1 MKQINRIKEVSELLH
16 IPASAL
22 RYWDDEGLIRF
33 ERSDD
38 NNYRYP
44 TTQTMLD
51 ICDVMFYRSLSLS
64 IKEIKAIPG
73 MSVDSLERTL
83 DSNVENLEEQ
93 IRLIQQTLKKLHT
106 RRGMVERIK
115 ELEQSPFHL
124 VHECLPDMKEFFTED
139 TQALQI
145 YVNDPYQTAV
155 LIHPSVSQE
164 PQYGYFEEPCGET
177 VTVHAGSPEPIHTG
191 PLEPTHAGSL
201 ESPRALSPQPPAG
214 AVSLLRK
221 RDTAP
226 RAYLRG
232 LLKVEA
238 ETPSNHNAGEFLD
251 AARSM
256 GRRTGLLAGRYL
268 LTACDRVRCD
278 YYEAWL
284 ELTGGL

>member
-22 RYWDDEGLIRF
+22 RYWDDEGLIHF
-33 ERSDD
+33 ERSGD

-83 DSNVENLEEQ
+83 DSNAENLEEQ

-106 RRGMVERIK
+106 RRNMAERIR
-115 ELEQSPFHL
+115 ELEHSSFHL
-124 VHECLPDMKEFFTED
+124 VHERLPDMKEFFTED
-139 TQALQI
+139 KESLQI
-145 YVNDPYQTAV
+145 YVNDPYRTAV
-155 LIHPSVSQE
+155 LIHPSLSPK
-164 PQYGYFEEPCGET
+164 PQYGYFTE
-177 VTVHAGSPEPIHTG
+177 TVHAASMEMSRTASTEMSRTASMEMSRTASVTPS
-191 PLEPTHAGSL
+191 AGTD
-201 ESPRALSPQPPAG
+201 
-214 AVSLLRK
+214 SLLRK

-226 RAYLRG
+226 RVYLRG
-232 LLKVEA
+232 LLKMES
-238 ETPSNHNAGEFLD
+238 ETPSRHNAVEFLD

-256 GRRTGLLAGRYL
+256 GYGTGLLAGRYL
-268 LTACDRVRCD
+268 LTACDKVRCD

>member
-22 RYWDDEGLIRF
+22 RYWDDEGLIHF
-33 ERSDD
+33 ERSGD

-64 IKEIKAIPG
+64 IKEIKSIPG
-73 MSVDSLERTL
+73 MSVDSLEKTL
-83 DSNVENLEEQ
+83 DSNAENLEEQ

-106 RRGMVERIK
+106 RRNMAERIR
-115 ELEQSPFHL
+115 ELEHSSFHL

-139 TQALQI
+139 KESLQI
-145 YVNDPYQTAV
+145 YVNDPYRTAV
-155 LIHPSVSQE
+155 LIHPSLSPK
-164 PQYGYFEEPCGET
+164 PQYGYFTE
-177 VTVHAGSPEPIHTG
+177 TVHAASTEMSRTASVTPS
-191 PLEPTHAGSL
+191 AGTD
-201 ESPRALSPQPPAG
+201 
-214 AVSLLRK
+214 SLLRK

-226 RAYLRG
+226 RVYLRG
-232 LLKVEA
+232 LLKMES
-238 ETPSNHNAGEFLD
+238 ETPSRHNAVEFLD

-256 GRRTGLLAGRYL
+256 GYGTGLLAGRYL
-268 LTACDRVRCD
+268 LTACDKVRCD